1 MNDFSL
7 IDLNVSRETLQRL
20 EHYDSLL
27 KKWNPV
33 INLVSKGTLDHT
45 WSRHFLDSAQVFRSV
60 DNLNGHW
67 VDLGSGGGFPGV
79 VCAIIAAEIAPEV
92 RFTLIEADQRKST
105 FLRTVL
111 REVDVKAQILSER
124 VENTTPQSANILTA
138 RALSSLKNLLEF
150 SARHLADGG
159 SAIFPKGASFRAEIE
174 EAKKSW
180 AFSHVEY
187 PSVTDENAVI
197 IKVGDIVRG

>member
-7 IDLNVSRETLQRL
+7 IDLVVSRETMERL
-20 EHYDSLL
+20 EHYDALL
-27 KKWNPV
+27 KKWTPV
-33 INLVSKGTLDHT
+33 INLVSKSTLDHS
-45 WSRHFLDSAQVFRSV
+45 WSRHFLDSAQVYKSV

-79 VCAIIAAEIAPEV
+79 VCAIIAAELAPKI

-111 REVDVKAQILSER
+111 RDVDVNAQVLSER
-124 VENTTPQSANILTA
+124 VENAGPQAANILTA

-150 SARHLADGG
+150 SDRHLVAGG
-159 SAIFPKGASFRAEIE
+159 SAIFPKGANFRSELE